1 MLNEKLFNDVKAVIF
16 KNTIY
21 EYDAP
26 KVIAQLEGVI
36 NRECFN
42 IETTLSKVTYVFDGF
57 VVEVDYENNKLIK
70 LVIHD
75 ETQPGKII
83 RYSEVYTN
91 E

>member
-1 MLNEKLFNDVKAVIF
+1 MFNEKLFNDVKAILF

-26 KVIAQLEGVI
+26 EVIAQLEGVI
-36 NRECFN
+36 GSECFD
-42 IETTLSKVTYVFDGF
+42 IDTSLFEVTYVFDGF
-57 VVEVDYENNKLIK
+57 VVEIDYENCKLTKLI
-70 LVIHD
+70 IHD

-83 RYSEVYTN
+83 KYGEVYTN

>member
-1 MLNEKLFNDVKAVIF
+1 MFNEKLFNDVKAVSF

-26 KVIAQLEGVI
+26 EVIAQLESVI
-36 NRECFN
+36 GSECFD
-42 IETTLSKVTYVFDGF
+42 IETTLSEVQYVFDGF

-83 RYSEVYTN
+83 KYGEVYTN